1 MHRVFLLTLSLPIA
15 LHAESAPDAAEA
27 HATSSRPN
35 VLFVIS
41 DDQSW
46 RHAGAY
52 GCPAA
57 RTPAFDRVAKQ
68 GVLFSQAFAP
78 TPGCGPTRAS
88 ILTGRN
94 NWQNEQAGTHWSTIP
109 PHLEMLPDRL
119 EAAGYFIGMIG
130 KGLAPGVSSHR
141 KHNPA
146 GPLFGVR
153 GSSYS
158 DGFRKFLDERPE
170 DKPFFFWFGSR
181 EPHPGVIRGKLG
193 CGVRAGYDLDTI
205 EVPPALPDTR
215 EIRSHIADYL
225 RLIEVY
231 DEHLGRMLDM
241 LSDAGELDNTIV
253 IVTSDHGMGGFA
265 HAKANLYEYGVHVP
279 LAIRWGAMP
288 RADRKIDDLVNLID
302 LTATIY
308 EATGVEPPQAYPIAG
323 RSLHDILL
331 GSGEGLVDPS
341 RDAVFLGRERH
352 TSARHDN
359 LGYPM
364 RAIRTHEFLL
374 IRNFAPDRWP
384 AGAPQT
390 LDQNNQLTPITD
402 PHRAFADIDGS
413 PTKNFMLAHRD
424 HPDYRDFF
432 LRTVGKR
439 PEFELFDIRKDP
451 GCLRNLA
458 SDPAFAET
466 RDKLAARLEAHLRE
480 TGDPRIVGPDPDIFE
495 SYPRFGN
502 ILDYPAPDEEPAEWA
517 DFVVPGHSL
526 DE

>member
-1 MHRVFLLTLSLPIA
+1 MHRVFLLTLSLAIA
-15 LHAESAPDAAEA
+15 LRAESAPEAADAQ
-27 HATSSRPN
+27 TSSSRPN

-68 GVLFSQAFAP
+68 GVLFNQAFAP

-119 EAAGYFIGMIG
+119 EAAGYFIGMVG
-130 KGLAPGVSSHR
+130 KGLVPGVAPER
-141 KHNPA
+141 EHNAA
-146 GPLFGVR
+146 GPAFTVQG
-153 GSSYS
+153 GGYS
-158 DGFRKFLDERPE
+158 DGFRKFLDERPGE
-170 DKPFFFWFGSR
+170 KPFFFWFGAR
-181 EPHPGVIRGKLG
+181 EPHPGVIRANLG

-205 EVPPALPDTR
+205 EVPAFLPDTPVV
-215 EIRSHIADYL
+215 RSHLADYL

-241 LSDAGELDNTIV
+241 LSEAGELDNTI
-253 IVTSDHGMGGFA
+253 IMVTSDHGMGGFLR
-265 HAKANLYEYGVHVP
+265 AKANLYEYSVRVP
-279 LAIRWGAMP
+279 LAIQWGAKVP
-288 RADRKIDDLVNLID
+288 GDRKIDDLVNLID

-308 EATGVEPPQAYPIAG
+308 EATGVEPPQTYPIAG
-323 RSLHDILL
+323 RSLHDMLRA
-331 GSGEGLVDPS
+331 SGEGIVDAS
-341 RDAVFLGRERH
+341 RDAVFVGRERH

-364 RAIRTHEFLL
+364 RAIRTHDFLL

-384 AGAPQT
+384 SGAPQT
-390 LDQNNQLTPITD
+390 LNQNKQLTPITHPD
-402 PHRAFADIDGS
+402 NAFADIDGS
-413 PTKNFMLAHRD
+413 PSKDFMLAHRD
-424 HPDYRDFF
+424 DPQYRDFF
-432 LRTVGKR
+432 LRAVGKR
-439 PEFELFDIRKDP
+439 PEFELFDIRNDP
-451 GCLRNLA
+451 ACLRNLA
-458 SDPAFAET
+458 SDPAFAEI

-480 TGDPRIVGPDPDIFE
+480 TGDPRIVGPDPNIFE
-495 SYPRFGN
+495 SYRRYGN
-502 ILDYPAPDEEPAEWA
+502 IRNYPAPDEEPAEWA
-517 DFVVPGHSL
+517 DFIVPSHPH
-526 DE
+526 E